1 MILCHFISNMSNAC
15 INVKPTTKTNLLKD
29 SEALKKKVKK
39 VYLKFDILEV
49 FRLLKSEVV

>member
-1 MILCHFISNMSNAC
+1 MSNAC